1 MEEVKVSHTL
11 GYLKK
16 GKSMTDEKF
25 VSGRG
30 VCVCVKNY
38 RRSIDVTIETRDD

>member
-1 MEEVKVSHTL
+1 M

-16 GKSMTDEKF
+16 GKWMTDEKF
-25 VSGRG
+25 VSHGGRG

-38 RRSIDVTIETRDD
+38 GRSIDVTIETRDD